1 MGLLSTGPKLI
12 KGALVA
18 FQLPDPTPRVIAFRL
33 NPTKLQRTLTGK
45 LSGGEGATGEAL
57 RIAGP
62 PEEKIKVD
70 IALDA
75 VDQLESG
82 SPVAAETGI
91 HPQLAILELLLYP
104 STASVILNTALRAAG
119 TIEVVSPEAPL
130 VLFIW
135 GKHRIL
141 PVRITS
147 FSVDEEEY
155 DHNLNP
161 IRATV
166 SLELQVLTYDD
177 LSRTN
182 PGHYIYMAH
191 HMGKEVLSR
200 IGQGQGI
207 ASVLGG
213 DISLL

>member
-1 MGLLSTGPKLI
+1 MGSLSTGPKLI

-18 FQLPDPTPRVIAFRL
+18 FQLPEPTPKVIAFQF

-45 LSGGEGATGEAL
+45 LAGGEGASGEAL
-57 RIAGP
+57 RLAGP

-70 IALDA
+70 IDLDA
-75 VDQLESG
+75 VDQLEKG
-82 SPVAAETGI
+82 SQVAAETGI

-104 STASVILNTALRAAG
+104 STANVILNTALRALG
-119 TIEVVSPEAPL
+119 TIEVVPPEAPL

-135 GKHRIL
+135 GRNRIL

-147 FSVDEEEY
+147 FGVSEEEY
-155 DHNLNP
+155 DNNLNP
-161 IRATV
+161 IRAMV
-166 SLELQVLTYDD
+166 SLELQALTYDD

-191 HMGKEVLSR
+191 HMSKEVLSR

-213 DISLL
+213 DVSLL